1 MWFFFSSLYK
11 AVNNLYIENIV
22 IFTVLTFG
30 VKFLN
35 ICFGEISNTKMI
47 LLTFYTELK
56 DMFITIMYKEGNY
69 YIKLK

>member
-1 MWFFFSSLYK
+1 MWFFFSLYR

-30 VKFLN
+30 VNFLN
-35 ICFGEISNTKMI
+35 TCFGEISKIKII
-47 LLTFYTELK
+47 LLTLYTEFK
-56 DMFITIMYKEGNY
+56 DMFITILYKEGNY

>member
-1 MWFFFSSLYK
+1 MWFFFSFLYK

-30 VKFLN
+30 VNFLN
-35 ICFGEISNTKMI
+35 ICFGKISNIKMI

>member
-1 MWFFFSSLYK
+1 M
-11 AVNNLYIENIV
+11 V

-30 VKFLN
+30 VNFLN
-35 ICFGEISNTKMI
+35 ICFGKISNIKMI

-56 DMFITIMYKEGNY
+56 DMFIIIMYKEGNY